1 MKQKTKIFKI
11 ILLIVVI
18 AIMAITTV
26 YLIPTFKELS
36 NEAGQQAFKQK
47 INESGFMGFLMLFGL
62 QFAQIFLFIIPGEP
76 IEILAGMCYGALWG
90 TVFIMVSTGLIS
102 TVIFFLVRKLGKKF
116 VYEFCDENKVKK
128 IENSKLF
135 QNPKKI
141 EMIMLIL
148 FLLPGTPKDLLVYIA
163 GLLPIKPTRFIA
175 ISTLARFPSVISST
189 LAGTNIA
196 VGDWKLGILLYGVI
210 VIAVAILI
218 FIYQKF
224 DKEKITSEALKTIK

>member
-1 MKQKTKIFKI
+1 MSKTKILKLVMF
-11 ILLIVVI
+11 VVALVI
-18 AIMAITTV
+18 CIGATIYLFPVMRNLSTV
-26 YLIPTFKELS
+26 E
-36 NEAGQQAFKQK
+36 GQVAFKQK
-47 INESGFMGFLMLFGL
+47 VESSGVLGLLSLFAL
-62 QFAQIFLFIIPGEP
+62 EVAQIFLFIIPGEP
-76 IEILAGMCYGALWG
+76 IEILAGMYYGALWG
-90 TVFIMVSTGLIS
+90 TVFIMVSAGLIS

-163 GLLPIKPTRFIA
+163 GLLPIKPTRF
-175 ISTLARFPSVISST
+175 PSVISST
-189 LAGTNIA
+189 LAGANIA

-210 VIAVAILI
+210 VVAVAILI

>member
-1 MKQKTKIFKI
+1 
-11 ILLIVVI
+11 
-18 AIMAITTV
+18 
-26 YLIPTFKELS
+26 
-36 NEAGQQAFKQK
+36 
-47 INESGFMGFLMLFGL
+47 
-62 QFAQIFLFIIPGEP
+62 
-76 IEILAGMCYGALWG
+76 MCYGALWG
-90 TVFIMVSTGLIS
+90 TVFIMVSAGLIS

-141 EMIMLIL
+141 EML

-163 GLLPIKPTRFIA
+163 GLLPIKPTRFIV

-189 LAGTNIA
+189 LAGANIA

-210 VIAVAILI
+210 VVAVAILI

>member
-1 MKQKTKIFKI
+1 MSKTR
-11 ILLIVVI
+11 ILKLVMFVVALVI
-18 AIMAITTV
+18 CIGATIYLFPVMRNLSTV
-26 YLIPTFKELS
+26 E
-36 NEAGQQAFKQK
+36 GQVAFKQK
-47 INESGFMGFLMLFGL
+47 VESSGVLGLLSLFAL
-62 QFAQIFLFIIPGEP
+62 IFLFIIPGEP

-90 TVFIMVSTGLIS
+90 TVFIMASAGIIS

-163 GLLPIKPTRFIA
+163 GLLPIKPTRFIV

-189 LAGTNIA
+189 LAGANIA

-210 VIAVAILI
+210 VVAVAILI

>member
-1 MKQKTKIFKI
+1 MSKTR
-11 ILLIVVI
+11 ILKLVMFVVALVI
-18 AIMAITTV
+18 CIGATIYLFPVMRNLSTV
-26 YLIPTFKELS
+26 E
-36 NEAGQQAFKQK
+36 GQVAFKQK
-47 INESGFMGFLMLFGL
+47 VESSGVLGLLSLFT
-62 QFAQIFLFIIPGEP
+62 FEVAQIFLFIIPGEP

-90 TVFIMVSTGLIS
+90 TVFIMASAGIIS

-116 VYEFCDENKVKK
+116 VYEFCDEKKVKK

-163 GLLPIKPTRFIA
+163 GLLPIKPTRFIV
-175 ISTLARFPSVISST
+175 ISVLARFPSVISST
-189 LAGTNIA
+189 LAGANIA